1 MSNNTS
7 LYGSTGNVIP
17 AGDNVIITGT
27 LTVNGCSILTDCSAF
42 NLLPFNATTINF
54 GGSST
59 SMSIGSASG
68 VTTIQNQLST
78 ANYDFPVADGTANQV
93 LITDGAGNLSFA
105 NANSTITPGTI
116 KGEVLYWDGANWV
129 AENRLEFD
137 SNNGRLI
144 FTNNVSGGATAIAL
158 AKKYVG
164 TLADGTFVGQLFGST
179 DGSTQTWNHRLLSE
193 YDTGGNPVF
202 RVQADPVGNFQPIS
216 TTEYSQ
222 LRVNNDTLEIDG
234 NQFIANA
241 NLTGA
246 PTENGIFRVNRGT
259 STDATL
265 TWDETNDYWQLSN
278 SLVIDNDLT
287 IDGDTIYNSFGE
299 KWIEYTQSPSIY
311 GTSRQANFQ
320 ATNNIGVRASYIFI
334 DGNVEYNTGNLT
346 TSATT
351 PNQVLYYFD
360 QTIIEAVKA
369 TIVVKS
375 GGAVQCIEVLMVQD
389 GTTISLNTYGDV
401 RTAGNLTTVS
411 SGYNAITGYW
421 ELRVTPVNAVTTY
434 AVTNQIMY

>member
-59 SMSIGSASG
+59 AMSIGSGSG

-78 ANYDFPVADGTANQV
+78 ANYLFPLADGTANQV

-137 SNNGRLI
+137 NNNGRLLL
-144 FTNNVSGGATAIAL
+144 TNNVSGGATALAL
-158 AKKYVG
+158 AKKYTG
-164 TLADGTFVGQLFGST
+164 TLADGTQVAQLFGAT
-179 DGSTQTWNHRLLSE
+179 DGSTNTWTHRITSE
-193 YDTGGNPVF
+193 YDTGANPIF
-202 RVQADPVGNFQPIS
+202 RVQADPVGNFGPG
-216 TTEYSQ
+216 TTTIYTQ
-222 LRVNNDTLEIDG
+222 LYLNNDFLGIDG
-234 NQFIANA
+234 TQLVMSINEN
-241 NLTGA
+241 GA
-246 PTENGIFRVNRGT
+246 PTQNATLRVNRGT

-265 TWDETNDYWQLSN
+265 TWDETNDYWQLSD

-287 IDGDTIYNSFGE
+287 IDGDTIFNSFGE
-299 KWIEYTQSPSIY
+299 KWIEYSQTASIY

-351 PNQVLYYFD
+351 PDQVLYFFD